1 MNLNPNTYTYISK
14 SSYNL
19 ILILIGYV
27 GLVLTWFF
35 GISDKVFYF
44 SYLTSYFYWLSIILG
59 GMFFIMVHYAFSSTW
74 SVSIR
79 RLMENTIM
87 LIPLFTLPFL
97 PVLYGME
104 KLFKWLPNHYYW
116 KTHDFEADHLI
127 QHKLAY
133 LNEDS
138 FIFRALL
145 YFVLWNII
153 SIYIYYNSIK
163 HDRTGEIK
171 ILENLRY
178 FCMSPMGVFFF
189 ISLTGAGLDWHMSLD
204 PHWYS
209 TMFGVYTF
217 AGAFLAFLAFLTFTI
232 IRMQDQGYLKGIV
245 STEHFHDLGKYLF
258 AFTVFYCYI
267 AGAQFYF
274 IWYSN
279 IPEETIWYLH
289 RWIGSWKI
297 ISVLLIVGK
306 FFIPFFILI
315 FRGSKR
321 NIRLLQ
327 VMTIW
332 ILFMHYIDINFIIMP
347 TVHKTN
353 FHFGLYDLFTM
364 ISFALI
370 FVGGFKFITTRS
382 NLVPLNDTEL
392 VHSINHRNH

>member
-145 YFVLWNII
+145 YFALWNII

>member
-189 ISLTGAGLDWHMSLD
+189 IRLTGAGLDWHMSLD

>member
-19 ILILIGYV
+19 ILIIIGYV

-217 AGAFLAFLAFLTFTI
+217 AGAFLAFLACLTFTI

>member
-19 ILILIGYV
+19 ILIIIGYV

-163 HDRTGEIK
+163 HDRTGEVK